1 MKRANQSAMRLGS
14 PDRDSWLRNGGN
26 LLEEQDV
33 RLRLMDLVML
43 PA

>member
-1 MKRANQSAMRLGS
+1 MRLGW
-14 PDRDSWLRNGGN
+14 PDRDRDGWVKNGGN

-43 PA
+43 PT